1 MLNTTGVFVN
11 VPGDCFSFFKGFC
24 WRIKDRGRFDASGTR
39 RRCFKHTFVKERL
52 NKCLLV
58 SCSPPV
64 AHVCVLVHL
73 PPAGHRKMHRLDS
86 WKPEFVRRV
95 CIFTVQ
101 LLSEDSNRSRKL
113 SLVFFLPQPVGSPRF
128 QVNTT
133 SSCLFWRGGEKNCRP
148 SPRWNL
154 LTRLKAAQGNKTPKW
169 LFYQPE
175 RCFRFSSIFC
185 HFRTTR
191 LHLSSNFSK

>member
-1 MLNTTGVFVN
+1 MNLRDGVYTHRYFWMLNTTGVFVN

-95 CIFTVQ
+95 YIYSSAPVRRLKQKQEALSRLFPPSACRVASFPGEHNV
-101 LLSEDSNRSRKL
+101 LLFVLK
-113 SLVFFLPQPVGSPRF
+113 G
-128 QVNTT
+128 
-133 SSCLFWRGGEKNCRP
+133 GGEKL
-148 SPRWNL
+148 SPV
-154 LTRLKAAQGNKTPKW
+154 
-169 LFYQPE
+169 
-175 RCFRFSSIFC
+175 SSMKF
-185 HFRTTR
+185 TDT
-191 LHLSSNFSK
+191 S